1 MGAANEMIK
10 RSNFRESPWEV
21 IPADEPNYAFLKATE
36 YLVKVISDF
45 TKNDNAVLNYTPSL
59 SGCDIPSRGK
69 LKSSVISKSDYRQQ
83 LPQLQKHMQE
93 LSYSLF
99 RKKRSAIFMFE
110 GWDAAGKGGAIGR
123 LLRHI
128 DPRNYRVCPIAAP
141 NDIDRKHHY
150 MWRFWSQFP
159 EKGKILVFDR
169 TWYGR
174 VLVERVENFCSEN
187 EWQRAYDEIVLT
199 EKHLADE
206 GVILLKFWI
215 DIDKDTPKRTF

>member
-1 MGAANEMIK
+1 
-10 RSNFRESPWEV
+10 
-21 IPADEPNYAFLKATE
+21 
-36 YLVKVISDF
+36 
-45 TKNDNAVLNYTPSL
+45 
-59 SGCDIPSRGK
+59 
-69 LKSSVISKSDYRQQ
+69 
-83 LPQLQKHMQE
+83 
-93 LSYSLF
+93 
-99 RKKRSAIFMFE
+99 MFE
-110 GWDAAGKGGAIGR
+110 GWDAAGKGGAIRR

-215 DIDKDTPKRTF
+215 DIDKDTQKERFKLRMNTPHKSWKITEEDWRNREKWDDYNKAVNEMIFRTSREHSEWTIIEGNNKHFARIQVLKKAISVLEKAL